1 MDGRKK
7 KSKKRSATSLKPLD
21 EIVFFIDRSLGKK
34 AVAETLRAA
43 GARVEVHDDHLPQDA
58 KDEVWLR
65 YVGAR
70 NWVVLTQDDRIRFH
84 DHERTALLQAKVC
97 AFVLTAKGLRGEEN
111 GTIIA
116 KALPAIRRML
126 SKHPGPFIARI
137 TRGAGVAL
145 FELPEH
151 KKRRHKKTT
160 SRDS

>member
-1 MDGRKK
+1 MDGRNK
-7 KSKKRSATSLKPLD
+7 KSKKRSATSLKPLN
-21 EIVFFIDRSLGKK
+21 EIAFFIDRSP
-34 AVAETLRAA
+34 

-116 KALPAIRRML
+116 KALPAIRRIL
-126 SKHPGPFIARI
+126 SKHPRPFIARI

-145 FELPEH
+145 FELPGH

>member
-1 MDGRKK
+1 MTR
-7 KSKKRSATSLKPLD
+7 LF
-21 EIVFFIDRSLGKK
+21 FFIDRSLGKK
-34 AVAETLRAA
+34 AVAEALRAA

-58 KDEVWLR
+58 KDEEWLR

-111 GTIIA
+111 GTIIVN
-116 KALPAIRRML
+116 ALPAIRRML

-137 TRGAGVAL
+137 TRSASVAL
-145 FELPEH
+145 FDLPEH
-151 KKRRHKKTT
+151 KKRRQKKTT
-160 SRDS
+160 

>member
-7 KSKKRSATSLKPLD
+7 KSKKRSATSLKSLD

-34 AVAETLRAA
+34 AVAEALRSA

-58 KDEVWLR
+58 KDEQWLQ

-84 DHERTALLQAKVC
+84 DHERTALLHARVC

-111 GTIIA
+111 GAIIV

-126 SKHPGPFIARI
+126 SKHQGPFIARI
-137 TRGAGVAL
+137 TRGADVAL
-145 FELPEH
+145 FDLPGH
-151 KKRRHKKTT
+151 KKLRHKKPT
-160 SRDS
+160 

>member
-1 MDGRKK
+1 MDGPKK
-7 KSKKRSATSLKPLD
+7 KSKKPSVTNFSKPLD
-21 EIVFFIDRSLGKK
+21 DFVFFIDRSLGKK
-34 AVAETLRAA
+34 AVANALRQA
-43 GARVEVHDDHLPQDA
+43 GAKIEVHDDHLPQDA
-58 KDEVWLR
+58 KDEEWLR

-84 DHERTALLQAKVC
+84 NHERTALLQAKVC

-111 GTIIA
+111 GAIIV
-116 KALPAIRRML
+116 KALPAIQRVL
-126 SKHPGPFIARI
+126 AKHSGPFIARI

-160 SRDS
+160 